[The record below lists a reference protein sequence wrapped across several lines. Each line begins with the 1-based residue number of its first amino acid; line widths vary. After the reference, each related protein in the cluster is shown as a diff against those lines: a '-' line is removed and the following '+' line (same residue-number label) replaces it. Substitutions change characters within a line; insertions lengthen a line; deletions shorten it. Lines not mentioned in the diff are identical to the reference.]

1 MDEILKGIE
10 QVKQSQADEIAE
22 TSEDDTKEERY
33 KVTES
38 GVQTFILIGENPSHR
53 NHYIIV
59 EKYFSTPE
67 SIHKHT
73 WDEMLYKNLILA
85 YDRYIELLVQ
95 QKERAERI
103 FSELKS
109 KEASQ

>member
-10 QVKQSQADEIAE
+10 EVKQSQAAEIAE
-22 TSEDDTKEERY
+22 TSKDDPKEERY
-33 KVTES
+33 KVTTS

-53 NHYIIV
+53 NHYVIV

-67 SIHKHT
+67 SVHRHV
-73 WDEMLYKNLILA
+73 WDEVLHKDQVLA
-85 YDRYIELLVQ
+85 YEDYIELLVQ

-109 KEASQ
+109 KKAS